1 MITLSDFKGINNTA
15 NINRIPQG
23 FLRECVDFDVNKN
36 GMLTQKQGYTNKD
49 AGTFSCIGGDDKR
62 CFAVRNN
69 NLVEVIPNGTGYAFT
84 TIRSGV
90 GAVALD
96 FAECDG
102 NYYYV
107 GSSVNG
113 VIKSSSSK
121 SFGLPSVATQPTLT
135 QADTGSLL
143 KGTYLVA
150 CTFLDST
157 GLESGTVAPSSI
169 AISADGKKIALSNI
183 PVSANAD
190 VTSVAIY
197 VSGRNGG
204 ELYRQATVNNGVT
217 TANISSVSVN
227 GFSLYSIGINPA
239 PYGSLI
245 AYHYSHLY
253 IANGAYLFYSEKF
266 RYHHWK
272 PENHYKYPATI
283 TGIMP
288 CESGG
293 MWIATLDGLY
303 FLAGKSPKHGGD
315 GQSDFIN
322 TKKSDAVMLKGAEQ
336 KIPAEYLGTG
346 SYGYITTTDQ
356 GIFILADNG
365 QFVNATVENIIMP
378 TFTSCV
384 GAVADNGDTLN
395 YLGIISG
402 SAVGARTL

>member
-1 MITLSDFKGINNTA
+1 MIVLSSFKGINNTA
-15 NINRIPQG
+15 NINALPEG
-23 FLRECVDFDVNKN
+23 YLRECVDFDVNKN
-36 GMLTQKQGYTNKD
+36 GMLTQRHGYTNKD
-49 AGTFSCIGGDDKR
+49 AGVFSCIGGDDKR

-69 NLVEVIPNGTGYAFT
+69 DLVEVTENAGNYSFT

-90 GAVALD
+90 GAVALG

-107 GSSVNG
+107 GASVNG
-113 VIKSSSSK
+113 VIKSTTHK

-135 QADTGSLL
+135 QADTGSLQ

-150 CTFLDST
+150 CTFLDSA
-157 GLESGTVAPSSI
+157 GLESGTVAPASI
-169 AISADGKKIALSNI
+169 TINADGKKIALSNI
-183 PVSANAD
+183 PVSANSD
-190 VTSVAIY
+190 VTQVAIY

-227 GFSLYSIGINPA
+227 GFSLYSVGVNPA
-239 PYGSLI
+239 PFGSLI

-272 PENHYKYPATI
+272 PENHYKLPSTI

-288 CESGG
+288 CENGL
-293 MWIATLDGLY
+293 WIATQDGLY
-303 FLAGKSPKHGGD
+303 WISGKTPKHVLD

-322 TKKSDAVMLKGAEQ
+322 FKKSDAVMLKGAEQ

-346 SYGYITTTDQ
+346 THGYIATTDK

-365 QFVNATVENIIMP
+365 QFINTTVENIALP
-378 TFTSCV
+378 VFTSCV
-384 GAVADNGDTLN
+384 GATIDNGDVLQ
-395 YLGIISG
+395 YVGIISG
-402 SAVGARTL
+402 TAVPAKTI

>member
-1 MITLSDFKGINNTA
+1 MPEGY
-15 NINRIPQG
+15 
-23 FLRECVDFDVNKN
+23 LRECVDFDVNKN

-69 NLVEVIPNGTGYAFT
+69 NLVEVIPNGTSYTFT

-90 GAVALD
+90 GAVDLD

-107 GSSVNG
+107 GASVNG
-113 VIKSSSSK
+113 VIKSTSSK

-157 GLESGTVAPSSI
+157 GLESGTVAPASI
-169 AISADGKKIALSNI
+169 TISADGKKIALSNI

-197 VSGRNGG
+197 VSTRNGG

-217 TANISSVSVN
+217 TANISTVTKDS
-227 GFSLYSIGINPA
+227 FKFYTEGINPA

-245 AYHYSHLY
+245 AYHFSHLY
-253 IANGAYLFYSEKF
+253 IANGAYLFYSETK
-266 RYHHWK
+266 RYHHWR
-272 PENHYKYPATI
+272 PENNYKFPSTI

-288 CESGG
+288 CENGL
-293 MWIATLDGLY
+293 WVATLDGIY
-303 FLAGKSPKHGGD
+303 WINGKSPSHGLNALG
-315 GQSDFIN
+315 DFIN
-322 TKKSDAVMLKGAEQ
+322 FKKSDAVMLKGAKQ

-378 TFTSCV
+378 VFTSCV
-384 GAVADNGDTLN
+384 GAVVDNGEMLY

-402 SAVGARTL
+402 SAVPARTI

>member
-1 MITLSDFKGINNTA
+1 MITINTSKGINNATDV
-15 NINRIPQG
+15 NKLPDG
-23 FLRECVDFDVNKN
+23 FVRECIDFDVNSN
-36 GMLTQKQGYTNKD
+36 GLLTQRAGYTSKD
-49 AGTFSCIGGDDKR
+49 TATYSCIGGDDKR
-62 CFAVRNN
+62 CFAVRNS
-69 NLVEVIPNGTGYAFT
+69 NLVEVTESSGTYSFT
-84 TIRSGV
+84 NIKTNI
-90 GAVALD
+90 GAVDLD
-96 FAECDG
+96 FAECDS

-107 GSSVNG
+107 GSTVNG
-113 VIKSSSSK
+113 VIKSTTNK

-135 QADTGSLL
+135 EANTGSLL
-143 KGTYLVA
+143 KGAYLVA

-169 AISADGKKIALSNI
+169 TITADGKKIALSNI
-183 PVSANAD
+183 PTSANAD
-190 VTSVAIY
+190 VTTVAIY

-204 ELYRQATVNNGVT
+204 ELYRQTTVNNGVT
-217 TANISSVSVN
+217 TANITSVN
-227 GFSLYSIGINPA
+227 TNNFALMTIGISPA
-239 PYGSLI
+239 PYGSII

-303 FLAGKSPKHGGD
+303 FLAGKTPKHGMD
-315 GQSDFIN
+315 GQTDFIN
-322 TKKSDAVMLKGAEQ
+322 FKKSDAVMLKGAEQ

-346 SYGYITTTDQ
+346 SYGYITTTDL

-365 QFVNATVENIIMP
+365 QFVNTTVDNITLP
-378 TFTSCV
+378 VFTSCI
-384 GAVADNGDTLN
+384 GATIDNGEML
-395 YLGIISG
+395 YYFGIISG
-402 SAVGARTL
+402 SAVPARTI

>member
-1 MITLSDFKGINNTA
+1 MITLSDFKGINNTT

-62 CFAVRNN
+62 CFAVKNN
-69 NLVEVIPNGTGYAFT
+69 NLVEVTENAGAYTFT

-169 AISADGKKIALSNI
+169 TISADGKKIALSNI
-183 PVSANAD
+183 PVSVNAD
-190 VTSVAIY
+190 VTQVAIY
-197 VSGRNGG
+197 VSTRNGG
-204 ELYRQATVNNGVT
+204 EMYRQATVNNGVT
-217 TANISSVSVN
+217 TANISAITKDS
-227 GFSLYSIGINPA
+227 FKCYTEGIYPA

-253 IANGAYLFYSEKF
+253 IANDSRLFYSETK
-266 RYHHWK
+266 RYHHWR
-272 PENHYKYPATI
+272 PENHYKLPSTI
-283 TGIMP
+283 TAIMP
-288 CESGG
+288 CENGL
-293 MWIATLDGLY
+293 WIATLDGIY
-303 FLAGKSPKHGGD
+303 WINGKLPSHGLNALG
-315 GQSDFIN
+315 DFISF
-322 TKKSDAVMLKGAEQ
+322 KKSDAVMLKGAEQ

-378 TFTSCV
+378 VFTSCV
-384 GAVADNGDTLN
+384 GAVVDNGDTLN

-402 SAVGARTL
+402 SAVPARTI